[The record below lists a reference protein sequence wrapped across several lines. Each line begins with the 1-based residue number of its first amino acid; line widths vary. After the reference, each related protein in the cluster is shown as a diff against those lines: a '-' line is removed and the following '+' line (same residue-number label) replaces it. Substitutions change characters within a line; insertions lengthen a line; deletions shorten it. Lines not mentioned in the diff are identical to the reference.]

1 MLDSLKKDGQP
12 KNQAFLA
19 RTAQLE
25 ANPGTPK
32 NTGLRNNRFR
42 DRAHI
47 MKSSPTH
54 IIRVLIA
61 DDHPVVRE
69 GLSAILRSEKDIK
82 IVAEATDG
90 EEACKRYQPE
100 G

>member
-1 MLDSLKKDGQP
+1 
-12 KNQAFLA
+12 
-19 RTAQLE
+19 
-25 ANPGTPK
+25 
-32 NTGLRNNRFR
+32 
-42 DRAHI
+42 